1 MTSAGGPMVPSL
13 LASIALLLVTLGIFI
28 RLLLP
33 RDVRHKLVADLI
45 HDGVR
50 GLWRLVFGPRR
61 VRVVDHRR
69 RSVTR
74 ERGPKRRA
82 RGSGPRE

>member
-1 MTSAGGPMVPSL
+1 MTAAGGSMVPSL
-13 LASIALLLVTLGIFI
+13 LVSIALLLVIFGIFI

-33 RDVRHKLVADLI
+33 RDVRHKLAADLI
-45 HDGVR
+45 HDGIR

-69 RSVTR
+69 RSAPR
-74 ERGPKRRA
+74 ERGPQSRA
-82 RGSGPRE
+82 GGGGLRK